1 MSGVSPSLAS
11 PDRVLFERFHIPEE
25 LLQRAGV
32 VRVTNEEAR
41 TSYGMRGPAYADY
54 SGIIFPYYNPDTG
67 TRWTARLRRD
77 NPEIEDGKEK
87 NKYISAWGDKKHFF
101 FPPGTR
107 ERLQDPETVIALV
120 EAEKSSLSG
129 EALAQRHGRK
139 LLFVAMGGCWGYK
152 GRIGIKENA
161 RGVRVD
167 EKGPISD
174 LDFCNQ
180 RTVIVALDSD
190 VSKNKKVREAR
201 AELVRELKRRG
212 CEVHILTLPSDGG
225 VNGPDDYIALRGDE
239 QMLKLIDNAY
249 ETVAYF
255 DYGGGKFEV
264 DDKGVHYFPA
274 PDKDGQQKK
283 PLWLCAPL
291 EIVAK
296 TRDAKGSAW
305 GRLLEWKDSD
315 ENAHSWAMPMELL
328 QRDGGVEARCEL
340 AQQGL
345 AISPSKAAKE
355 NLATYLQVW
364 PTDSRARCVD
374 RLGWIQSGD
383 KALYILPNQ
392 AVGMSNEHVV
402 FQNAH
407 AIEPAFSTSG
417 TIDGWKQSVA
427 RLAVGNSRIM
437 FAISSAFAGPT
448 LRLTGEASGGL
459 HLRGIS
465 SIGKT
470 TALEGAASVYGDPE
484 RYCRRW
490 RATVNGL
497 EGLATLHN
505 DGLLILDEL
514 SQVDPKDAG
523 EAAYLLANGQGKTRA
538 SRSGLARPTLTW
550 RLIYLSAG
558 EESLSA
564 LMARAGRRPTAG
576 QEIRM
581 AEIEA
586 DAGKGMGLIEELHE
600 FEAPAQLVLAFHD
613 ATKAHHGAVGTE
625 FLARLTDDQKQVVT
639 FLTDGVAKFLKQNVP
654 LNKNGGGQIE
664 RVARRFAL
672 IGLAGEVAS
681 LYKLTGWGKGAALE
695 AAAICFASWLVHFGG
710 GNREEQTLLAQVKEF
725 FELHGASRFED
736 IAETT
741 NVRIINRAG
750 FYRELADKTR
760 AFMIL
765 PNVYRSEVIKGYDPK
780 FANKVLIDH
789 GWLLEG
795 EDAVAQKVRLPE
807 LGSARAYVFSS
818 QMWESD

>member
-1 MSGVSPSLAS
+1 M
-11 PDRVLFERFHIPEE
+11 FERFRISPEVLE
-25 LLQRAGV
+25 QAGI
-32 VRVTNEEAR
+32 VRVTNDQAR
-41 TSYGMRGPAYADY
+41 TDWGMRGPAYADY
-54 SGIIFPYYNPDTG
+54 SGIIFPYINPDTG
-67 TRWTARLRRD
+67 ARWSARLRRD
-77 NPEIEDGKEK
+77 NPEIENGKEK
-87 NKYISAWGDKKHFF
+87 NKYISSWGDHKHFY
-101 FPPGTR
+101 FPPGAR
-107 ERLQDPETVIALV
+107 ERLQDPETVIVLG
-120 EAEKSSLSG
+120 EAEKTSLAG
-129 EALAQRHGRK
+129 EALARRHGRK
-139 LLFVAMGGCWGYK
+139 LLFVAMGGCWGWR
-152 GRIGIKENA
+152 GRIGKRENA

-174 LDFCNQ
+174 LDFTNE
-180 RTVIVALDSD
+180 RKVIVALDAD
-190 VSKNKKVREAR
+190 VSRNKKVRDAR
-201 AELVRELKRRG
+201 GDLVREEKRRG

-225 VNGPDDYIALRGDE
+225 VGGPDDYIALRGDE
-239 QMLKLIDNAY
+239 AMLKLIDNAY
-249 ETVAYF
+249 ESAAYF
-255 DYGGGKFEV
+255 EYGGGKFEI

-274 PDKDGQQKK
+274 PDKDGQAKK
-283 PLWLCAPL
+283 ALWLCAPL
-291 EIVAK
+291 DIVAA
-296 TRDAKGSAW
+296 TRDAKGNAW
-305 GRLLEWKDSD
+305 GRLLSWKDRD
-315 ENAHSWAMPMELL
+315 DNEHQWAMPMELL

-345 AISPSKAAKE
+345 SISPSKAAKE

-364 PTDSRARCVD
+364 PTENRARCVD

-383 KALYILPNQ
+383 KALFILPNH
-392 AVGMSNEHVV
+392 AVGTSNEFVV

-407 AIEPAFSTSG
+407 AIEPAFSTNG
-417 TIDGWKQSVA
+417 TLDGWTQNVA
-427 RLAVGNSRIM
+427 RLAVGNSRLM

-490 RATVNGL
+490 RTTVNGL

-564 LMARAGRRPTAG
+564 LMARAGKRPTAG

-586 DAGKGMGLIEELHE
+586 DAGKGMGLLEELHE
-600 FEAPAQLVLAFHD
+600 FDAPAQFVLAFHD

-625 FLARLTDDQKQVVT
+625 YLARLTDDQKQVVD

-654 LNKNGGGQIE
+654 QSKNGGGQVE

-672 IGLAGEVAS
+672 IGLAGEAAS
-681 LYKLTGWGKGAALE
+681 LYKLTGWEKGAALD

-710 GNREEQTLLAQVKEF
+710 GNREEQTLLSQVKEF

-736 IAETT
+736 IASEG

-765 PNVYRSEVIKGYDPK
+765 PNVYRSEVIKGFDSK
-780 FANKVLIDH
+780 FANKVLTDS
-789 GWLLEG
+789 GWLLPG
-795 EDAVAQKVRLPE
+795 DDAVAQKVRLPE

-818 QMWESD
+818 QMWEHD